1 MLSTGFLT
9 GALALLCLIAVII
22 SISKRKLSKDGK
34 AKSADLKGVFF
45 AIGFVPMVIMTISSF
60 RAQSPVIFNFFA
72 YIRNPFLSV
81 EFTLDAFAG
90 LGEFSFVID
99 FFTAIL
105 FGSTVALTL
114 SNDFESLCVSDHI
127 PGGAG
132 HRNEVFEVRDP
143 EHKEVTASYLRYCR
157 ILS

>member
-9 GALALLCLIAVII
+9 GALALLCLIAVIA
-22 SISKRKLSKDGK
+22 SIGKRKLSKDGK

-60 RAQSPVIFNFFA
+60 RFHSPVLSGFFA

-90 LGEFSFVID
+90 MGEFSFVID

-105 FGSTVALTL
+105 FGSTVAITL
-114 SNDFESLCVSDHI
+114 SSDFESLCVSDRV
-127 PGGAG
+127 PGVPG
-132 HRNEVFEVRDP
+132 HHNETFEVRDP
-143 EHKEVTASYLRYCR
+143 ENKEVAVSYLRYCR